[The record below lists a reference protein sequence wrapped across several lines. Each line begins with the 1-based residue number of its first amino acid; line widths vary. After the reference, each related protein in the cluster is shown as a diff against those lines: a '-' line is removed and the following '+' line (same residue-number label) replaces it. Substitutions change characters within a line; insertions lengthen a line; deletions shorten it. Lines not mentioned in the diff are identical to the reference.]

1 MENEKMKLE
10 NEGLEIQLKEK
21 EKEWEIHP
29 NRSEAEMTPHAPLLE
44 MFEGKERT

>member
-1 MENEKMKLE
+1 MKLE

-21 EKEWEIHP
+21 EWEIHP
-29 NRSEAEMTPHAPLLE
+29 NRSEAKMTPHAPLLE